1 MFGISAAFGK
11 LGSVAAQG
19 ALSRVQLSPHQAP
32 QHPRLEPQSLGHV
45 LLAFGAVMLVGA
57 IFAVWLLPEVQ
68 DPNTKLSLDLETLA
82 EGRAV
87 RVDEVNGGGLRESED
102 GGGVGEGGRVVMQE
116 QHQHHQQQQFSDD
129 YIVPDQ
135 QQDGNNVNQ
144 KQGGA
149 DVTNMLPLP
158 RTPVSSII

>member
-32 QHPRLEPQSLGHV
+32 QHLRLEPQSLGHV

-87 RVDEVNGGGLRESED
+87 RVDEVNGGGPRESED
-102 GGGVGEGGRVVMQE
+102 GGGVGEGGRVEMQE

-149 DVTNMLPLP
+149 DVTNMFPLP

>member
-1 MFGISAAFGK
+1 M
-11 LGSVAAQG
+11 
-19 ALSRVQLSPHQAP
+19 
-32 QHPRLEPQSLGHV
+32 
-45 LLAFGAVMLVGA
+45 
-57 IFAVWLLPEVQ
+57 PEVQ

-87 RVDEVNGGGLRESED
+87 RVDEVNGGGPRESED
-102 GGGVGEGGRVVMQE
+102 GGGMGEGGRVEMQE
-116 QHQHHQQQQFSDD
+116 QQQFSDD